1 MQTERRGEGRKAPNG
16 ERTRNGRA
24 VIRRAL
30 KLGQVRL
37 TVFTGP
43 MKSGKSAALISRL
56 AQYDYANLCIQ
67 VFYPAMDSR
76 AKPGEI
82 DSRLGLRTPAV
93 PVYKAKEILATVK
106 PDCDVVAIDEAELFV
121 DAEELVEVVRTLIA
135 RGVVVLVAGL
145 DLDFAERPF
154 GAMATLCALA
164 DQVEKLTAIC
174 SECGSAFATRTQRLV
189 NGRPASLS
197 DPAVLIE
204 GSDASVVYQAR
215 CHFCYERPR

>member
-1 MQTERRGEGRKAPNG
+1 MRTMGREGKREPAKRGQG
-16 ERTRNGRA
+16 RNGKA
-24 VIRRAL
+24 VIQRAL

-67 VFYPAMDSR
+67 VFYPDVDLRSSA
-76 AKPGEI
+76 GEI
-82 DSRLGLRTPAV
+82 GSRLGLRTAAHPAKS
-93 PVYKAKEILATVK
+93 PDDILSAVL
-106 PDCDVVAIDEAELFV
+106 PDCDVVAIDEAELFA
-121 DAEELVEVVRTLIA
+121 DCEGLVRVVRQLIA

-154 GAMATLCALA
+154 GAMATLFALA
-164 DQVEKLTAIC
+164 DRVEKLTAIC
-174 SECGSAFATRTQRLV
+174 GVCGSAFATRTQRLV
-189 NGRPASLS
+189 NGRPASPS

-204 GSDASVVYQAR
+204 GSDDAVVYQAR
-215 CHFCYERPR
+215 CHFCYERPK